1 VARTVALGLPSS
13 YHSPK
18 LSHWALLRNGT
29 AYMPPT
35 PRPAPPVITIE
46 IGENQGR
53 YKSIERLTW
62 ANIPPFAVLTGINGS
77 GKSQLLELLA
87 NKLSGL
93 NIAATNTI
101 SCTVTGDT
109 FDGDSVVFVGGSQP
123 LQDAGAGVENLRQ
136 SRQQA
141 AQLAA
146 RNHIVGDIENHA
158 RQTAMRAL
166 LQRKG
171 VQTHLPVHELS
182 NFLPEDLSF
191 MISEFNVVHGLV
203 HVFEAYRL
211 GFAEKRER
219 DIPKEEIFKEMGR
232 PPWEILNQAL
242 SLADFGY
249 QIVSPTE
256 TRIQDQFQIRF
267 RKPGSSIAIEPPNLS
282 SGEQSIVKLLAWLFG
297 TETYG
302 KTPKI
307 YLLDE
312 PDAHL
317 HPSLTK
323 QFMSVLVDSLVNK
336 FGIRVILSTHSP
348 STVALAPEGSVFE
361 MWKDAPRI
369 RPSASVAHTVGLLT
383 SGLMVVSKATKFVL
397 VEDENDVDF
406 FESLW
411 DILTDRGPSKIPG
424 RLEPVP
430 SVVFRP
436 AATGRGP
443 ARIGGGCTVVRLQV
457 EKFDQEPLKGLF
469 RGVTDLDAG
478 NVGTDRIKVIGRYS
492 IENYLL
498 DPIVVYAALL
508 EADKAPAVSG
518 ITVKKGS
525 EHELGALP
533 QSDLQRIADEV
544 LGLVDR
550 ALRAGGVASATPTR
564 EVEFTNGIKVRYF
577 EWMFTYRGHDLLAKF
592 QYALDSSRAQTI
604 QYEKLN
610 LALRRVRLIPK
621 ELAQVMRELQA

>member
-1 VARTVALGLPSS
+1 MELHT
-13 YHSPK
+13 
-18 LSHWALLRNGT
+18 
-29 AYMPPT
+29 MPPT
-35 PRPAPPVITIE
+35 LRPAPPAITIE

-62 ANIPPFAVLTGINGS
+62 ADIPPFAILTGINGS
-77 GKSQLLELLA
+77 GKSQLLELLGH
-87 NKLSGL
+87 KLSGL
-93 NIAATNTI
+93 SNGMSDAI
-101 SCTVTGDT
+101 SCNVTGDT
-109 FDGDSVVFVGGSQP
+109 FGGDSVVYVGGSQP
-123 LQDAGAGVENLRQ
+123 LQDVGIGVENLRQ
-136 SRQQA
+136 ARQQA

-146 RNHIVGDIENHA
+146 PNHTVGDLEGHA
-158 RQTAMRAL
+158 RQSFMREYFR
-166 LQRKG
+166 RKG
-171 VQTHLPVHELS
+171 LHGRFPAHELS
-182 NFLPEDLSF
+182 KFLPEDLSF
-191 MISEFNVVHGLV
+191 MISEFNVMHGLV
-203 HVFEAYRL
+203 HVCEAYRL
-211 GFAEKRER
+211 GFAERRER
-219 DIPKEEIFKEMGR
+219 DMAKDEIYKEMGR

-242 SLADFGY
+242 AQADFGY
-249 QIVSPTE
+249 EIVPPTE
-256 TRIQDQFQIRF
+256 SPIQDQFNVRF
-267 RKPGSSIAIEPPNLS
+267 RKPGSSILIEPHNLS

-323 QFMSVLVDSLVNK
+323 QFMSVMVDSLVNK

-361 MWKDAPRI
+361 MWKEGQRI
-369 RPSASVAHTVGLLT
+369 RKSESVARTVGLLT

-397 VEDENDVDF
+397 VEDEDDVDF

-411 DILTDRGPSKIPG
+411 EILTDSGPSKIPG

-436 AATGRGP
+436 AASGRG
-443 ARIGGGCTVVRLQV
+443 AGKTGGGCTVVRSLV
-457 EKFDQEPLKGLF
+457 EKIDQEPLKSLF
-469 RGVTDLDAG
+469 RGVIDLDAG
-478 NVGTDRIKVIGRYS
+478 NAASERIKVVGRYS

-498 DPIVVYAALL
+498 DPILVYAVLL

-518 ITVKKGS
+518 INIKKGS

-544 LGLVDR
+544 LGLVER
-550 ALRAGGVASATPTR
+550 ALKVGVVASATLTR
-564 EVEFTNGIKVRYF
+564 EVEFTNRIKLRYF
-577 EWMFTYRGHDLLAKF
+577 EWMFAYRGHDLLAKF

>member
-1 VARTVALGLPSS
+1 
-13 YHSPK
+13 
-18 LSHWALLRNGT
+18 
-29 AYMPPT
+29 
-35 PRPAPPVITIE
+35 
-46 IGENQGR
+46 
-53 YKSIERLTW
+53 
-62 ANIPPFAVLTGINGS
+62 
-77 GKSQLLELLA
+77 
-87 NKLSGL
+87 
-93 NIAATNTI
+93 
-101 SCTVTGDT
+101 
-109 FDGDSVVFVGGSQP
+109 
-123 LQDAGAGVENLRQ
+123 
-136 SRQQA
+136 
-141 AQLAA
+141 
-146 RNHIVGDIENHA
+146 
-158 RQTAMRAL
+158 
-166 LQRKG
+166 
-171 VQTHLPVHELS
+171 
-182 NFLPEDLSF
+182 
-191 MISEFNVVHGLV
+191 
-203 HVFEAYRL
+203 L
-211 GFAEKRER
+211 GFAERRER
-219 DIPKEEIFKEMGR
+219 DIAKDEIHKEMGR

-242 SLADFGY
+242 AQADFGY
-249 QIVSPTE
+249 EIVPPTE
-256 TRIQDQFQIRF
+256 SPIQDQFHVRF
-267 RKPGSSIAIEPPNLS
+267 RKPGSSILIEPHNLS

-323 QFMSVLVDSLVNK
+323 QFMSVMVDSLVNE

-361 MWKDAPRI
+361 MWKEGQRI
-369 RPSASVAHTVGLLT
+369 RKSESVAHTVGLLT

-397 VEDENDVDF
+397 VEDANDVDF

-411 DILTDRGPSKIPG
+411 EILTDSGPSKIPG

-436 AATGRGP
+436 AASGRG
-443 ARIGGGCTVVRLQV
+443 AAKTGGGCTVVRSLV
-457 EKFDQEPLKGLF
+457 EKIDQEPLKGLF
-469 RGVTDLDAG
+469 RGVIDLDAG
-478 NVGTDRIKVIGRYS
+478 NAPTDRIKVVGRYS

-498 DPIVVYAALL
+498 DPILAYAALL

-518 ITVKKGS
+518 ISVRKGS

-544 LGLVDR
+544 LGLVER
-550 ALRAGGVASATPTR
+550 SLKAGVVASATPTR
-564 EVEFTNGIKVRYF
+564 EVEFTNGIKLRYF

-592 QYALDSSRAQTI
+592 QYALDGSRAQTI